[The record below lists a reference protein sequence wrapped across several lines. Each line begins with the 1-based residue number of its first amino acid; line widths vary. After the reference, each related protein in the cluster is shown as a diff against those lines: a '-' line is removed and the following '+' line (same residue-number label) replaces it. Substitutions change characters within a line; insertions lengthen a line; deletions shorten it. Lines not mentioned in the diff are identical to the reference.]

1 MWLTRTMRE
10 VFARMS
16 ISSVNFA
23 QTNSY
28 QVKTPLA
35 VEGGAS
41 KESEAPVWTSESVS
55 LGQSVESAPSFSKM
69 QAALKE
75 ERGSV
80 EPEPTLKE
88 RLTDYVDEHAS
99 KWTDSAMKA
108 GKIGAKLGR
117 LATVGLLGGGIGVLL
132 GAGSVLKEALPML
145 GAGVLGALDSLQGKG
160 GKD

>member
-28 QVKTPLA
+28 QAKTPLA
-35 VEGGAS
+35 VEGAS

-88 RLTDYVDEHAS
+88 RLTDYVDEHTS
-99 KWTDSAMKA
+99 KLTDSAMKA